1 MLVEHDPMPEAV
13 SGASS
18 GALIAGA
25 FAIGRAGDLRAVWT
39 KLFGSPVCDVRRS
52 LSTPMK

>member
-25 FAIGRAGDLRAVWT
+25 VAIGRAGDLRAVWT
-39 KLFGSPVCDVRRS
+39 TLFGSPVCDVRRS